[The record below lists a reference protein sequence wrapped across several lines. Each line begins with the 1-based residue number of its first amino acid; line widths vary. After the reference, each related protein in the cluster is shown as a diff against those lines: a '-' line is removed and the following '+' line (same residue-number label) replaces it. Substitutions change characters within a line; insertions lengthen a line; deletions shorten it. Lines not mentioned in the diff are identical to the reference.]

1 MTLPR
6 VSQIVAIGLMLASL
20 AGCKRESAPATKPSA
35 PTAVTQPSLGRFE
48 YAKIYMGVRTRL
60 IVYATDET
68 AAVNACRAA
77 FERVGQVEQAASDYR
92 KDSELVRLGTTA
104 VTRPVKL
111 SDDLWALLS
120 ESLKIAEL
128 SEGAF

>member
-6 VSQIVAIGLMLASL
+6 ISQIVAIVLLLANVI
-20 AGCKRESAPATKPSA
+20 GCKREVPHATKPSA
-35 PTAVTQPSLGRFE
+35 PTAVTQPSPGRFE

-77 FERVGQVEQAASDYR
+77 FDRVNEVEQAASDYR
-92 KDSELVRLGTTA
+92 KDSELNRLVSTA
-104 VTRPVKL
+104 ATQPVKL
-111 SDDLWALLS
+111 S
-120 ESLKIAEL
+120 
-128 SEGAF
+128 